1 MHRESLSRPPFPHP
15 PLHTRSGPALPSRLR
30 SASLTAGATP
40 SAPHVLSPLAAEAAL
55 GHTVPGAPCSGRV
68 SVSALL
74 RLPAR
79 SRGCSRL
86 SRAFLGAARRAPLG
100 ATHSG
105 HPEPTPACAPHLHE
119 ASRQA
124 FAPQP
129 PGPEPPKASEI
140 RPFPSGAS
148 SLHLGSFAIVLL
160 YRWFSEICARFREI
174 TSQPAPSLKEC
185 TSPGETLPA
194 ASCST
199 AAVAFTFTAI
209 LA

>member
-1 MHRESLSRPPFPHP
+1 MHRESLSRPVSPSASAHALGTRAPFP
-15 PLHTRSGPALPSRLR
+15 
-30 SASLTAGATP
+30 
-40 SAPHVLSPLAAEAAL
+40 SPLCLADSRCHPFRAPRPLAPRCRGCL
-55 GHTVPGAPCSGRV
+55 GAHGARCRV

-148 SLHLGSFAIVLL
+148 SLHPGSFAIVLL

-199 AAVAFTFTAI
+199 AESPSPSPRS
-209 LA
+209 